1 MARGNTKMGLEW
13 PGTAQGCEINEFR
26 NLAESDPNMNGYQTG
41 WESDPAQ
48 HLASEYAAT
57 FVITRLWGLAPQH
70 FQASSRGAATTVW
83 KKFPLW
89 LKSKPDSTNFP
100 YVYDSDVDFY
110 YFQHG
115 SEYLQRD
122 IVASSVYYKI
132 KWTPQLYT
140 TYKAKNQTQVTSFN
154 AGARGQRQHGKHN
167 GGYATQGGLDP
178 GTAMTDSEVDRE
190 FLWEKPTWNS
200 SNPNAQAARFT
211 YAQAQMDVH
220 RWQSDYTKQRGEM
233 KIIADNVRNSMVDVP
248 PHVFAT
254 GADTMSTM
262 ILSALDRDG
271 YTTAQSHWY
280 VSGGLTDPT
289 RDGVNNSVWSGLQAN
304 AAPPSDSPSDEH
316 ILPPTP
322 AVTRLVVRAPLGYAA
337 PPKHAATGKPEL
349 VQVYKSFNDK
359 TFKLENKVDRFFFP
373 MIPNTVSYSG
383 LGSRWVEI
391 PRKGDYPIVEWSD
404 WSLMKIQFEFLV
416 AHEND
421 GLFADVAVQL
431 DQLRRMSQ
439 RKNPVSVFGMDRLF
453 ELQVKRASRTGR
465 ALQFVIAEF
474 TIQSQRRTVELGPK
488 EITAAQCS
496 MTLQEIPIEEMSLI
510 SMGVPPL
517 EGSSVPPTPDVA
529 DPDDID
535 LLSMD
540 PRTVRLLA
548 TAGLLPVI

>member
-1 MARGNTKMGLEW
+1 
-13 PGTAQGCEINEFR
+13 
-26 NLAESDPNMNGYQTG
+26 
-41 WESDPAQ
+41 
-48 HLASEYAAT
+48 
-57 FVITRLWGLAPQH
+57 
-70 FQASSRGAATTVW
+70 
-83 KKFPLW
+83 
-89 LKSKPDSTNFP
+89 
-100 YVYDSDVDFY
+100 
-110 YFQHG
+110 
-115 SEYLQRD
+115 
-122 IVASSVYYKI
+122 
-132 KWTPQLYT
+132 
-140 TYKAKNQTQVTSFN
+140 
-154 AGARGQRQHGKHN
+154 
-167 GGYATQGGLDP
+167 
-178 GTAMTDSEVDRE
+178 
-190 FLWEKPTWNS
+190 
-200 SNPNAQAARFT
+200 
-211 YAQAQMDVH
+211 
-220 RWQSDYTKQRGEM
+220 
-233 KIIADNVRNSMVDVP
+233 
-248 PHVFAT
+248 
-254 GADTMSTM
+254 
-262 ILSALDRDG
+262 
-271 YTTAQSHWY
+271 
-280 VSGGLTDPT
+280 
-289 RDGVNNSVWSGLQAN
+289 
-304 AAPPSDSPSDEH
+304 
-316 ILPPTP
+316 LPPTP